1 MTDNFHEA
9 DSTDWLGTKLQKLF
23 HVDSA
28 LRCQVCKDFYS
39 TPMITSCSHTF
50 CSLCIRRCLSNDGR
64 CPACRA
70 EEQELK
76 LRNNS
81 AVEELVEAF
90 KNARED
96 VMNFARTPKYP
107 SESKFSPKRKSD
119 ETETEENSSTRKR
132 TKRSG
137 HHPEDGFVQCPI
149 CNLRMSEKKM
159 NAHLDRNCQEF
170 PNTPSKSETGS
181 RKLNGIL
188 QKVDENTMKRPIRLP
203 KINFSMFKDAQLKRK
218 LGEHGLSQGGSRQA
232 MQKRYTEWVTLW
244 NSNCDATKPRPT
256 RELRGELEKW
266 ERIQEGKRVGLGPQI
281 QTGIKIREKGFDG
294 VAWSSSHSNSFK
306 ELVEKARRK
315 ADSFEE
321 GPLLSEATPT
331 LLPVSPNKVRE
342 NSSTIDAVKDP
353 TTL

>member
-1 MTDNFHEA
+1 MPDNFHEA
-9 DSTDWLGTKLQKLF
+9 DSTDWLSTKLQKLF

-90 KNARED
+90 KNAREE

-107 SESKFSPKRKSD
+107 AESKFSPKRKSD
-119 ETETEENSSTRKR
+119 ETETEVISSTNKR
-132 TKRSG
+132 TKRSR

-149 CNLRMSEKKM
+149 CNSRMSENKM

-170 PNTPSKSETGS
+170 PNTPSKSGTG
-181 RKLNGIL
+181 RKELNVIL
-188 QKVDENTMKRPIRLP
+188 QKVDENTIKRPTRLP

-281 QTGIKIREKGFDG
+281 QTGIKIKEKGFDG
-294 VAWSSSHSNSFK
+294 VAWSSSHSSSFK

-315 ADSFEE
+315 ADRFEE
-321 GPLLSEATPT
+321 GPLLSETTPT
-331 LLPVSPNKVRE
+331 LLPVSPKKLSE